1 MRHVSNSVENSTTNK
16 DFRKLLLNREFALT
30 REITHG
36 HKLSALAKLLEF
48 EVLIS
53 DKSFVT
59 FDADFE
65 QLG

>member
-1 MRHVSNSVENSTTNK
+1 MSIHFQFWQHYWLKS
-16 DFRKLLLNREFALT
+16 
-30 REITHG
+30 
-36 HKLSALAKLLEF
+36 

-59 FDADFE
+59 FDADIE